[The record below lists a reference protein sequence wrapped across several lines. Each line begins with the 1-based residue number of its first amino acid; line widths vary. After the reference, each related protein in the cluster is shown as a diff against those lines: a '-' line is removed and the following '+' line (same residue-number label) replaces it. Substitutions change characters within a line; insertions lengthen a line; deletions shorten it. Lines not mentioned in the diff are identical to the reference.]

1 MYNMVSM
8 SGHSH
13 FATIRRQKEAND
25 AAKGKI
31 FSKMG
36 RAISI
41 AVKEGGGGDPESN
54 FKLRI
59 AIEAARAANMPKA
72 NIERAIENA
81 ASAEDTEQITYE
93 GFGPGGVQIMAEVST
108 DNRNRTA
115 QEMKNLFE
123 KSGGSMGGAGS
134 VSFNFE
140 PMGLIFV
147 APKKSKDEDLLEL
160 IDLGVDDVVEVS
172 DGIEIYVAPTK
183 LFEEKKKIEDA
194 GFSVISAELIQ
205 KPRTTMEISNAALR
219 EKITKLLEDFEDHE
233 DIHKVY
239 TNAI

>member
-1 MYNMVSM
+1 M

-25 AAKGKI
+25 AAKGKV

-59 AIEAARAANMPKA
+59 AIETARAANMPKA

-81 ASAEDTEQITYE
+81 AAAENTEQIMYE
-93 GFGPGGVQIMAEVST
+93 GFGPGGIQIMAEVST

-115 QEMKNLFE
+115 QEMKNIFE
-123 KSGGSMGGAGS
+123 KGGGSMGGAGS
-134 VSFNFE
+134 VAFNFE
-140 PMGLIFV
+140 PKGLLFV

-160 IDLGVDDVVEVS
+160 IDLGAEDAVDAS
-172 DGIEIYVAPTK
+172 DGTEIYVAPTK
-183 LFEEKKKIEDA
+183 LFEEKKKFENA
-194 GFSVISAELIQ
+194 GFSVISAELVQ
-205 KPRTTMEISNAALR
+205 KPRSTMEITDPALR
-219 EKITKLLEDFEDHE
+219 EKISKFLEDFDDHD

-239 TNAI
+239 TNAV

>member
-1 MYNMVSM
+1 M

-13 FATIRRQKEAND
+13 FSTIKRQKEAND

-41 AVKEGGGGDPESN
+41 AVKEGGGGDPDSN

-59 AIEAARAANMPKA
+59 AVETARAANMPKA

-81 ASAEDTEQITYE
+81 ASAKDSEQVMYE
-93 GFGPGGVQIMAEVST
+93 GFGPGGVQIMADVST

-115 QEMKNLFE
+115 QEMKNAFE
-123 KSGGSMGGAGS
+123 KNGGNMGGAGS

-140 PMGLIFV
+140 PKGLIFV
-147 APKKSKDEDLLEL
+147 ATKKNKDEDMLEL
-160 IDLGVDDVVEVS
+160 IDLGAEDIVDAP
-172 DGIEIYVAPTK
+172 DGVEIYVAPTK
-183 LFEEKKKIEDA
+183 LFEEKKKFEDA
-194 GFSVISAELIQ
+194 GFTVISAELVQ
-205 KPRTTMEISNAALR
+205 KPKTTMEITDKGLE
-219 EKITKLLEDFEDHE
+219 EKITKFLEALEDHE
-233 DIHKVY
+233 DVQKVY
-239 TNAI
+239 TNAV